1 MQIRL
6 IPPFNRRKPQW
17 SVATFVKDPIM
28 CSWKEAKRKR
38 FADADEA
45 RAFAEALAAKN
56 DAEIIE
62 VAPVR

>member
-1 MQIRL
+1 MQIRI

-17 SVATFVKDPIM
+17 AVATFIKDPII

-38 FADADEA
+38 FTDANEA
-45 RAFAEALAAKN
+45 RAFAKALAAKN
-56 DAEIIE
+56 DAELIE